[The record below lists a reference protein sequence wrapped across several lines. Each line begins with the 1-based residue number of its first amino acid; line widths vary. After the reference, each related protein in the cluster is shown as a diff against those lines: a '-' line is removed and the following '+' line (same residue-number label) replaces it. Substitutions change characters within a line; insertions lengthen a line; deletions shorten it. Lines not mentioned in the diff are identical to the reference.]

1 MLRFLVDFVKSFYM
15 FTITAKGWQIIR
27 NTTTGIFKDILLF
40 DKWEK
45 RILEWIPLLR
55 MKGQWNLD
63 RFKMTKEI
71 DELFIEKE
79 KTLVEDNQEVGEIQQ
94 LSIKAQDDK
103 SLA

>member
-1 MLRFLVDFVKSFYM
+1 
-15 FTITAKGWQIIR
+15 
-27 NTTTGIFKDILLF
+27 
-40 DKWEK
+40 
-45 RILEWIPLLR
+45 
-55 MKGQWNLD
+55 
-63 RFKMTKEI
+63 MTKEI